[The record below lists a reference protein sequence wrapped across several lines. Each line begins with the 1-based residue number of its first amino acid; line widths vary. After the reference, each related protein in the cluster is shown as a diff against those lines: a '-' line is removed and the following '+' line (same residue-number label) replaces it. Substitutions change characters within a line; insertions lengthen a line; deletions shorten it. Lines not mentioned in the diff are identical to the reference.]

1 MTANNQLKTRRQ
13 VSLGGAGANG
23 CVTTAVLIVAPSYS
37 IVLWFTQP
45 PRRSINNS
53 TGWLAS
59 IGTLYSRFAPP
70 MKPRAPGNDS
80 PSRTAPGLTSADDG
94 SKHGFVALSPAKR
107 RDATT
112 IMDSAASFEDAF
124 LWPSDLDVAVGL

>member
-23 CVTTAVLIVAPSYS
+23 CLTTAVLIVASSYS

-59 IGTLYSRFAPP
+59 IGTLPIKA
-70 MKPRAPGNDS
+70 RAPGS
-80 PSRTAPGLTSADDG
+80 MVERRRTA
-94 SKHGFVALSPAKR
+94 
-107 RDATT
+107 
-112 IMDSAASFEDAF
+112 
-124 LWPSDLDVAVGL
+124 

>member
-23 CVTTAVLIVAPSYS
+23 CLTTAVLIVAPSYS

-53 TGWLAS
+53 TGWLAP
-59 IGTLYSRFAPP
+59 IGPPYSLFAAPI
-70 MKPRAPGNDS
+70 KPRAPG
-80 PSRTAPGLTSADDG
+80 
-94 SKHGFVALSPAKR
+94 
-107 RDATT
+107 
-112 IMDSAASFEDAF
+112 
-124 LWPSDLDVAVGL
+124 SD

>member
-59 IGTLYSRFAPP
+59 IGSVRPADEALVMIHRLVPP
-70 MKPRAPGNDS
+70 
-80 PSRTAPGLTSADDG
+80 PGLTSADDG
-94 SKHGFVALSPAKR
+94 SKHGLVALSPAKR